1 MVDIA
6 ELGNAHIAGYVERL
20 YAELDGAEA
29 FTCRC
34 RTRCG
39 TPVSEAQNPT
49 GSGMQQW
56 AFVGDEDGRPLLE
69 PIELDDCVDVLRAV
83 TGMEQ
88 SLIVDRLEEARAG
101 AGAAPFS
108 SGGRTE
114 AAQRA
119 IEIYQPPLL
128 HPSEN
133 RVLASASQFL
143 EMHESLSDRLT
154 AAARAAA
161 ESPSVHLGAAARV
174 AAESLS
180 DRLTAAA
187 RAAAESPSVRFAAAV
202 RAAAESPPD
211 RLTAAARA
219 AAESPSDRL
228 TAAARAAAESS
239 SVHLGAAARVA
250 AESLSDRLSATV
262 REVAEY
268 NLARVALGPFEDLRR
283 SFRIGSIASK
293 TAAALEEQFRLPAV
307 EETGALLGTL
317 GLATRAA
324 MDFQVHGDEVRK
336 AIEATNAPWLNIK
349 DEVRSLAGFVELQDI
364 GHVLNTTPDF
374 GSLSADRLRPYL
386 GDWRAS
392 IDWPPEIVTNP
403 FVRSDFYLKRGL
415 DPALTDFPAAAF
427 DRALTVAGIKRPPP
441 PRLDDYD
448 RAGAPPADDEETGLQ
463 RNNAAHDH
471 LQRFETQV
479 RRFIDRMMT
488 AALGENWIRHRV
500 DGSMREQ
507 WKDKRDKALARGE
520 PEKPLIAYADFT
532 DYEKIIVRKDN
543 WKEVFESVFQRKTS
557 VQESWQRLYPIR
569 VCTMHAR
576 IITQDDELFLHSET
590 LRLLRAIGTE
600 T

>member
-6 ELGNAHIAGYVERL
+6 KLGNAHITGYVERL
-20 YAELDGAEA
+20 YAELDGAESFA
-29 FTCRC
+29 CQC

-39 TPVSEAQNPT
+39 TPVSEALRST
-49 GSGMQQW
+49 GSGMQKW
-56 AFVGDEDGRPLLE
+56 AFVGNEDGCHLLE
-69 PIELDDCVDVLRAV
+69 PLELDDCLDVLRAV

-101 AGAAPFS
+101 AGTAAFDT
-108 SGGRTE
+108 GGRTGAA
-114 AAQRA
+114 AAQQV
-119 IEIYQPPLL
+119 IEMYEPPL
-128 HPSEN
+128 HPSRN
-133 RVLASASQFL
+133 RAQASALQFL
-143 EMHESLSDRLT
+143 EMHESLSARLT
-154 AAARAAA
+154 ADARAAA
-161 ESPSVHLGAAARV
+161 ESIAAR
-174 AAESLS
+174 
-180 DRLTAAA
+180 
-187 RAAAESPSVRFAAAV
+187 F
-202 RAAAESPPD
+202 
-211 RLTAAARA
+211 
-219 AAESPSDRL
+219 

-239 SVHLGAAARVA
+239 EAARLTAATRVA
-250 AESLSDRLSATV
+250 AER
-262 REVAEY
+262 
-268 NLARVALGPFEDLRR
+268 NLARVALGPLEDLRLSVR
-283 SFRIGSIASK
+283 MGSSVSK
-293 TAAALEEQFRLPAV
+293 AAAALETQFRLPAV
-307 EETGALLGTL
+307 EETGALLGAL
-317 GLATRAA
+317 GLATKAA
-324 MDFQVHGDEVRK
+324 THYRVHGGEVRK
-336 AIEATNAPWLNIK
+336 AIEAINAPWLNIK
-349 DEVRSLAGFVELQDI
+349 DEMRSLAGLVELQDI

-392 IDWPPEIVTNP
+392 IDWPPAMVTDP

-415 DPALTDFPAAAF
+415 DPTLTDFPAAAF

-463 RNNAAHDH
+463 RNNAAHDR

-488 AALGENWIRHRV
+488 AAVGEDWTIHRV
-500 DGSMREQ
+500 PGPMRKE
-507 WKDKRDKALARGE
+507 WKNKRDEALARGE

-532 DYEKIIVRKDN
+532 DYEQIIVRRDN
-543 WKEVFESVFQRKTS
+543 WKDVFASVFERKTS
-557 VQESWQRLYPIR
+557 VQESWRRLYPIR